1 MWELFINIFLF
12 EEKSMDLLQTNFY
25 SWQPISGLTFDTLVG
40 DDYEFATKPY
50 SC

>member
-1 MWELFINIFLF
+1 
-12 EEKSMDLLQTNFY
+12 MDLLQTNFN
-25 SWQPISGLTFDTLVG
+25 SWQPISRLTSDTLVH